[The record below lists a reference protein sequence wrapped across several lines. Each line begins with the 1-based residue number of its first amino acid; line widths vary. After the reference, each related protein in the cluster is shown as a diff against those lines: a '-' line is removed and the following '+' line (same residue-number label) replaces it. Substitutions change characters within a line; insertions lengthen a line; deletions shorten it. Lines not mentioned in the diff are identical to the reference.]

1 MYKILYNISM
11 KVGVYC
17 NRSSNKF
24 IPIREELFR
33 CLKEKKI
40 VPKVCDD
47 LSDLDVDVLIV
58 LGGDGTILKAAI
70 EAGRSGI
77 RLLGINA
84 GTLGFLSEFEGEQ
97 VGEAVELL
105 CSGFETEKRSVLQ
118 VSVGGKDY
126 YALNDAVFQRS
137 YNPSADDNVVNIHVR
152 IDGKTVD
159 HFVGD
164 GVIVS
169 TPTGSTAYSL
179 SAGGPVLAPELN
191 ALVVNAVCPHTLYS
205 RPLVVGSDA
214 EITLRLIRGGEAE
227 LVVDGRSVGRLSP
240 DPVVTVKKGSIS
252 ALFADAGKNDFYE
265 RLLDKMNRWGSA
277 RSAEV
282 TGL

>member
-159 HFVGD
+159 HFIGD

-179 SAGGPVLAPELN
+179 SAGGSILTPDIDAFILTPVCAHSLHNRPIVYADTSVLAIHAEAGPGL
-191 ALVVNAVCPHTLYS
+191 TLCC
-205 RPLVVGSDA
+205 
-214 EITLRLIRGGEAE
+214 
-227 LVVDGRSVGRLSP
+227 DGRYECTLQPKETAILNRADFSVEFI
-240 DPVVTVKKGSIS
+240 KGSNN
-252 ALFADAGKNDFYE
+252 FFDK
-265 RLLDKMNRWGSA
+265 LLSKLTKWSK
-277 RSAEV
+277 
-282 TGL
+282 